1 MSAEKGGQPPPLPAA
16 RSSRGRFARA
26 WVAIENALALA
37 SFTALGGVVFLQFF
51 TRYALNN
58 PFGWTEEIARY
69 LLIVA
74 AYFGCVVAAR
84 RDSHIRLEL
93 AQRALSPRAAD
104 ILRKIIAAVSTL
116 LFVYLAWAALDLT
129 LRSRR
134 TMTSLPQVSLRA
146 IYWPVLGCLLA
157 MAVRSAMPLFS
168 GRARDAA
175 AEGAR

>member
-116 LFVYLAWAALDLT
+116 LFVYLAWAALGFDFAQ
-129 LRSRR
+129 SAHDDFAAA
-134 TMTSLPQVSLRA
+134 SFFA
-146 IYWPVLGCLLA
+146 GDLLA
-157 MAVRSAMPLFS
+157 
-168 GRARDAA
+168 
-175 AEGAR
+175 GAWLPFGDGG